1 MGKDKIK
8 ILAINSSPKLEGHTA
23 HFLQSFI
30 RSAEKLGADVIMVNL
45 YKQHLKP
52 FSGKLG
58 IKIKSLAPLQKE
70 MVNADGFVI
79 ATPTYWFN
87 EPGVLKNFMDWMT
100 PLEENGFL
108 LEGKVGGFIV
118 YSPQGGETD
127 ILENLA
133 IVFNHMGVLLPPYSM
148 IFYRNSADTWVKKD
162 IPLLAKNMIQ
172 QIKAQKKLNI
182 SWDYD

>member
-1 MGKDKIK
+1 MIKIK

-23 HFLQSFI
+23 HFLNSFI
-30 RSAEKLGADVIMVNL
+30 QSAEKLGAEVLRVDL
-45 YKQHLKP
+45 YKEHLKP

-58 IKIKSLAPLQKE
+58 VKIKRLTPLQKE
-70 MVNADGFVI
+70 MVSADGFVI

-87 EPGVLKNFMDWMT
+87 EPSVLKNFMEWMT

-108 LEGKVGGFIV
+108 LEGRVGGFIV
-118 YSPQGGETD
+118 FSPQGGETD

-148 IFYRNSADTWVKKD
+148 IFYRDPSDNWAKKD

-172 QIKAQKKLNI
+172 QIKAQKDLKI
-182 SWDYD
+182 SWDY